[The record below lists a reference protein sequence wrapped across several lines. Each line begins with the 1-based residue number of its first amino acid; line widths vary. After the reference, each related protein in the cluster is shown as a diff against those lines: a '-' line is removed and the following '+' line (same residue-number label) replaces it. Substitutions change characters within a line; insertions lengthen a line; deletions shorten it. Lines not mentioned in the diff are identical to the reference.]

1 MRNNE
6 IAIINLAIF
15 IAFVKSLQNNQ
26 ETKTYFDIFVESHH
40 QVQSSVQYIALEQ
53 EKNYRGP
60 RPYVLSM
67 SYGFRQANNSCSLL

>member
-6 IAIINLAIF
+6 IAIINLATIF

-53 EKNYRGP
+53 EKKLPVGP
-60 RPYVLSM
+60 ALM
-67 SYGFRQANNSCSLL
+67 F